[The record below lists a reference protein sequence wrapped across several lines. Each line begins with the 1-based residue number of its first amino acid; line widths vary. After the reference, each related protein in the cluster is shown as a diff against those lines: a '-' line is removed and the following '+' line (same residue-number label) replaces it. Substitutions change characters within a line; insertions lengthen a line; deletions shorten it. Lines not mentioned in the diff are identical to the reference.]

1 MLELYENY
9 DCHMALV
16 HRGHPHSVS
25 VLSAC
30 PGMRRIGFFLAL
42 QIPLFLVPSY
52 HVNLAAH
59 KLRHGRVDVSE
70 IGRHRHMQDLN
81 IPQSEEVDPAVTK
94 AMFGARIFLRLLWLG
109 IDGHLVRS
117 QWIVME
123 QDV

>member
-1 MLELYENY
+1 MTATWLWCTGDIHILSLSCQLVLE
-9 DCHMALV
+9 CVA
-16 HRGHPHSVS
+16 S
-25 VLSAC
+25 
-30 PGMRRIGFFLAL
+30 FFFAL